1 MKIKFLKSPKS
12 YQAFALL
19 LHEYWSFQKS
29 PNLVTLFRSCLQ
41 IKILFDT
48 FRNVTLFE
56 FTSAKQLPI
65 NEAANAVR
73 TEASVFDWT
82 LCPRPDGLLVQGM
95 EASPGCSKGPL
106 CPASDKRSTSLRE
119 LFRRSWLKPSC
130 YLASLQPSRT
140 AAKIVRWTQCDQIA
154 KLFAQYFAIY
164 NNENLPN
171 GKNISKSRLKNMPIT
186 Q

>member
-1 MKIKFLKSPKS
+1 MNIDHFKNRPIWSHCFDLAFKLRS
-12 YQAFALL
+12 YLTHL
-19 LHEYWSFQKS
+19 EMSHCL
-29 PNLVTLFRSCLQ
+29 NLQVRSSCQSMRL
-41 IKILFDT
+41 
-48 FRNVTLFE
+48 RMR
-56 FTSAKQLPI
+56 
-65 NEAANAVR
+65 NAVR
-73 TEASVFDWT
+73 TEACVFDWT

-154 KLFAQYFAIY
+154 KLFAQYFDIY